1 MDVPVLRL
9 ERLTKQFYEGVLQ
22 RAIFSDINLDILS
35 GQLSILTG
43 PSGSGKSTLLNLIS
57 GIEPPTSGK
66 IIVDG
71 IELTALSEKRRTLF
85 RRHQVGMVFQSFNLI
100 PTLSVSENLMLPLDL
115 TGVSRKEAK
124 LRVIETL
131 DRVGLADRSNSFPEQ
146 LSGGE
151 QQRVAITRALVHDPT
166 LVLADE
172 PTGNLD
178 SDNAHQIMGI
188 FKNLVKDE
196 GKTLIVV
203 THRSDMEPLAD
214 RVFHLEDGNITETFV
229 NMGVNVEGT

>member
-35 GQLSILTG
+35 GQFSILTG

-57 GIEPPTSGK
+57 GIETPTSGK

-85 RRHQVGMVFQSFNLI
+85 RRHKVGMVFQSFNLI

-188 FKNLVKDE
+188 FKNLVKNE

-229 NMGVNVEGT
+229 DMGVNVEGT

>member
-9 ERLTKQFYEGVLQ
+9 EQLTKQFYEGVLQ

-35 GQLSILTG
+35 GQFSILTG

-229 NMGVNVEGT
+229 NIGVNVEGT

>member
-35 GQLSILTG
+35 GQFSILTG

-178 SDNAHQIMGI
+178 SDNSHQIMGI

-229 NMGVNVEGT
+229 NMGVKVEGT

>member
-35 GQLSILTG
+35 GQFSILTG

-115 TGVSRKEAK
+115 TGVSRTEAK

>member
-9 ERLTKQFYEGVLQ
+9 EQLTKQFYEGVLQ

-35 GQLSILTG
+35 GQFSILTG

-66 IIVDG
+66 VIVDG

-229 NMGVNVEGT
+229 NMGVIVEGT

>member
-35 GQLSILTG
+35 GQFSILTG

>member
-9 ERLTKQFYEGVLQ
+9 EGLTKQFYEGVLQ

-35 GQLSILTG
+35 GQFSILTG

-71 IELTALSEKRRTLF
+71 NDLTALSEKQRTLF

-115 TGVSRKEAK
+115 TNVSRKEAK

-151 QQRVAITRALVHDPT
+151 QQRVAITRALVHDPKV
-166 LVLADE
+166 VLADE

-188 FKNLVKDE
+188 FKKLVKDE

-203 THRSDMEPLAD
+203 CLLYTSPSPRD
-214 RVFHLEDGNITETFV
+214 
-229 NMGVNVEGT
+229 

>member
-35 GQLSILTG
+35 GQFSILTG

-100 PTLSVSENLMLPLDL
+100 PTLSVSANLMLPLDL

-188 FKNLVKDE
+188 FKNLVKNE

-229 NMGVNVEGT
+229 NMGVIVEGT

>member
-35 GQLSILTG
+35 GQFSILTG

-115 TGVSRKEAK
+115 IGVSRKEAK

-214 RVFHLEDGNITETFV
+214 RVFHLEDGSITETFV
-229 NMGVNVEGT
+229 NMGVIVEGT

>member
-35 GQLSILTG
+35 GQFSILTG

-188 FKNLVKDE
+188 FKNLVKNE

-229 NMGVNVEGT
+229 NMSVKVEGT

>member
-35 GQLSILTG
+35 GQFSILTG

-172 PTGNLD
+172 PTGNQD
-178 SDNAHQIMGI
+178 SDNALQIMGI

-214 RVFHLEDGNITETFV
+214 WVFHLEDGNITETFV

>member
-9 ERLTKQFYEGVLQ
+9 EQLTKQFYEGVLQ

-35 GQLSILTG
+35 GQFSILTG

-71 IELTALSEKRRTLF
+71 TELTALSEKRRTLF

>member
-22 RAIFSDINLDILS
+22 RTIFSDINLDILS
-35 GQLSILTG
+35 GQFSILTG

-229 NMGVNVEGT
+229 NMGVKVEGT

>member
-1 MDVPVLRL
+1 MISVTNLSKAFGGQVLFENVNL
-9 ERLTKQFYEGVLQ
+9 QFNPREIYGVVG
-22 RAIFSDINLDILS
+22 AN
-35 GQLSILTG
+35 
-43 PSGSGKSTLLNLIS
+43 GSGKSTLLNLIS

-66 IIVDG
+66 VIVDG
-71 IELTALSEKRRTLF
+71 IDLTALSEKQQTLF

-115 TGVSRKEAK
+115 TKVSRKEAK

-151 QQRVAITRALVHDPT
+151 QQRVAITRALVHDPKV
-166 LVLADE
+166 VLADE

-188 FKNLVKDE
+188 FKKLVKDE

-203 THRSDMEPLAD
+203 THSSDMEPLAD
-214 RVFHLEDGNITETFV
+214 RVFHLEDGKIREAFV
-229 NMGVNVEGT
+229 NRGVNVEET

>member
-9 ERLTKQFYEGVLQ
+9 EQLTKQFYEGVLQ

-35 GQLSILTG
+35 GQFSILTG

>member
-35 GQLSILTG
+35 GQFSILTG

-229 NMGVNVEGT
+229 NMGVIVEGT

>member
-35 GQLSILTG
+35 GQFSILTG

-188 FKNLVKDE
+188 FKNLVKNE

-229 NMGVNVEGT
+229 NMGVIVEGT

>member
-9 ERLTKQFYEGVLQ
+9 EQLTKQFYEGVLQ

-35 GQLSILTG
+35 GQFAILTG

-124 LRVIETL
+124 LRIIETL

>member
-1 MDVPVLRL
+1 MDVPTLRL
-9 ERLTKQFYEGVLQ
+9 ERLTKQFYEGALQ
-22 RAIFSDINLDILS
+22 RAIFSDINLDILG
-35 GQLSILTG
+35 GQFSILTG

-124 LRVIETL
+124 VRVIETL

-166 LVLADE
+166 LVLAYE

>member
-9 ERLTKQFYEGVLQ
+9 EQLTKQFYEGVLQ
-22 RAIFSDINLDILS
+22 REIFSDINLDILS
-35 GQLSILTG
+35 GQFSILTG

-71 IELTALSEKRRTLF
+71 TELTALSEKRRTLF

-229 NMGVNVEGT
+229 NIGVNVEGT

>member
-35 GQLSILTG
+35 GQFSILTG

-196 GKTLIVV
+196 SKTLIVV

-229 NMGVNVEGT
+229 NRGVNVEGT

>member
-9 ERLTKQFYEGVLQ
+9 EQLTKQFYEGVLQ

-35 GQLSILTG
+35 GQFSILTG

-229 NMGVNVEGT
+229 NTGVNVEGT

>member
-22 RAIFSDINLDILS
+22 RAIFSDINLDILT
-35 GQLSILTG
+35 GQFSILTG

-229 NMGVNVEGT
+229 NMGVIVEGT

>member
-35 GQLSILTG
+35 GQFSILTG

-131 DRVGLADRSNSFPEQ
+131 DRVGLADKSNSFPEQ

-229 NMGVNVEGT
+229 NMSVKVEGT

>member
-35 GQLSILTG
+35 GQFSILTG

-115 TGVSRKEAK
+115 TGVSRTEAK

-131 DRVGLADRSNSFPEQ
+131 DRVGLADKSNSFPEQ

>member
-9 ERLTKQFYEGVLQ
+9 ERLTKQFYEGVSQ

-35 GQLSILTG
+35 GQFSILTG

-57 GIEPPTSGK
+57 GIEPPTSWK

-196 GKTLIVV
+196 SKTLIVV

>member
-35 GQLSILTG
+35 GQFSILTG

-115 TGVSRKEAK
+115 TGVSR
-124 LRVIETL
+124 
-131 DRVGLADRSNSFPEQ
+131 
-146 LSGGE
+146 
-151 QQRVAITRALVHDPT
+151 
-166 LVLADE
+166 
-172 PTGNLD
+172 
-178 SDNAHQIMGI
+178 
-188 FKNLVKDE
+188 
-196 GKTLIVV
+196 
-203 THRSDMEPLAD
+203 
-214 RVFHLEDGNITETFV
+214 
-229 NMGVNVEGT
+229 

>member
-35 GQLSILTG
+35 GQFSILTG

-151 QQRVAITRALVHDPT
+151 QQRVAITRALVHDPK

-188 FKNLVKDE
+188 FKNLVKNE

-229 NMGVNVEGT
+229 NMGVKVEGT

>member
-22 RAIFSDINLDILS
+22 RPIFSDINLDILS
-35 GQLSILTG
+35 GQFSILTG

>member
-9 ERLTKQFYEGVLQ
+9 ERLTKQFYEGVSQ
-22 RAIFSDINLDILS
+22 RAIFSDINLDILT
-35 GQLSILTG
+35 GQFSILTG

-57 GIEPPTSGK
+57 GIEAPTSGK

-71 IELTALSEKRRTLF
+71 IELTVLSEKRRTLF

-115 TGVSRKEAK
+115 IGVSRKEAK

-229 NMGVNVEGT
+229 NMSVNVEGT

>member
-35 GQLSILTG
+35 GQFSILTG

-124 LRVIETL
+124 LRVSETL
-131 DRVGLADRSNSFPEQ
+131 DKVGLADRSNSFPEQ

-214 RVFHLEDGNITETFV
+214 RVFHLQDGNITETFV

>member
-35 GQLSILTG
+35 GQFSILTG

-66 IIVDG
+66 VIVDG

-124 LRVIETL
+124 VRVIETL

-229 NMGVNVEGT
+229 NMGVIVEGT

>member
-9 ERLTKQFYEGVLQ
+9 EQLTKQFYEGVLQ

-35 GQLSILTG
+35 GQFAILTG

>member
-35 GQLSILTG
+35 GQFSILTG

-196 GKTLIVV
+196 SKTLIVV

>member
-35 GQLSILTG
+35 GQFSILTG

-124 LRVIETL
+124 VRVIETL

-229 NMGVNVEGT
+229 NMSVKVEGT

>member
-9 ERLTKQFYEGVLQ
+9 ERLTKQFYEGVSQ
-22 RAIFSDINLDILS
+22 RAIFSDIDLDILI
-35 GQLSILTG
+35 GQFSILTG

-57 GIEPPTSGK
+57 GIEAPTSGT

-71 IELTALSEKRRTLF
+71 IELTVLSEKRRTLF

-229 NMGVNVEGT
+229 NMGVNVEWT

>member
-9 ERLTKQFYEGVLQ
+9 KQLTKQFYEGELQ

-35 GQLSILTG
+35 GQFSILTG

-66 IIVDG
+66 VIVDG

-188 FKNLVKDE
+188 FRNLVKDE

-214 RVFHLEDGNITETFV
+214 RVFHLEDGNITETVV
-229 NMGVNVEGT
+229 NMGVNVEWT

>member
-9 ERLTKQFYEGVLQ
+9 EQLTKQFYEGVLQ

-35 GQLSILTG
+35 GQFSILTG
-43 PSGSGKSTLLNLIS
+43 PSGSGKSTQLNLIS

-71 IELTALSEKRRTLF
+71 TELTALSEKRRTLF

-124 LRVIETL
+124 LRIIETL

-229 NMGVNVEGT
+229 NMGVNVEGA

>member
-35 GQLSILTG
+35 GQFSILTG

-188 FKNLVKDE
+188 FKNLVKNE

-229 NMGVNVEGT
+229 NMGVIDEGT